1 MGLVQRVSGIMQ
13 IKASQIFTDFKGSGI
28 FSEMRGSDCEL
39 RGIASIEACT
49 PQDIVF
55 VSGKKYLKLLE
66 AKKPAAAVCSLDLV
80 QELEGQ
86 GVKTLL
92 LSSNVNLAQAL
103 LKQKYMEHNISDG
116 GWPRIHPSAVV
127 HGSVK
132 VPESAH
138 IGPTAVIGKNTKI
151 GEKVMIG
158 AGSVI
163 EHEVVLG
170 ENTVIHPRVFIGHHC
185 IIGKNVIINPGA
197 VIGSEGFS
205 FAQDEKRKNHRI
217 PQTGKVRVGDRVVIG
232 ALNAIDR
239 AAYDETCIDDGVVM
253 DNLCHIAH
261 NCHIGA
267 DSIITACCV
276 IAGSTKIGKRAIL
289 SGGTGVLD
297 HINIADDT
305 VLLHRAGVVQDIE
318 QPGAY
323 AGMPSQPL
331 QGYIRSAKLLRDFP
345 KIYKR
350 LKELESTVYKENN
363 IEKNIS

>member
-1 MGLVQRVSGIMQ
+1 MQ

-28 FSEMRGSDCEL
+28 LSEMRGLDCEL
-39 RGIASIEACT
+39 RGIASIESCT
-49 PQDIVF
+49 SQDIVF
-55 VSGKKYLKLLE
+55 VSGKKYLKLLK
-66 AKKPAAAVCSLDLV
+66 AKKPAAVICSLDLA
-80 QELEGQ
+80 QDIEEQ

-127 HGSVK
+127 HESVK

-138 IGPTAVIGKNTKI
+138 IGPMAVIGKNTEI
-151 GEKVMIG
+151 AERVVIG

-170 ENTVIHPRVFIGHHC
+170 ENTIIHPRVFIGHHC
-185 IIGKNVIINPGA
+185 IIGKNVIIKPGA
-197 VIGSEGFS
+197 VIGSEGFG

-217 PQTGKVRVGDRVVIG
+217 PQTGKVRIGDRVVIG

-239 AAYDETCIDDGVVM
+239 AAYDETHIDEGVVM

-267 DSIITACCV
+267 DSIITACCAV
-276 IAGSTKIGKRAIL
+276 AGSTKIGKRVIF
-289 SGGTGVLD
+289 SGQTGVLD
-297 HINIADDT
+297 HLNIADDT

-323 AGMPSQPL
+323 AGLPLQPL
-331 QGYIRSAKLLRDFP
+331 QSYIRSAKLLKDFP
-345 KIYKR
+345 EIYKR
-350 LKELESTVYKENN
+350 FKKLESTVYEENN
-363 IEKNIS
+363 IEKNGKKH